1 MLSRARCGA
10 ARRGVRQLSEG
21 PPAAGAAAGAAGAKG
36 SKGAAA
42 AAAGGAAAKDAAR
55 EAKAAAKERAREEAA
70 AKAAAAKAVAQARPP
85 GWFIGNAKGELF
97 GKQLAISKMTYEER
111 EAYKRDKFRR
121 SHHRVEV
128 APMRRNSVIVHA
140 NGATSIM
147 GYAHPSGWPVV
158 TLNPCITS
166 HAAWASPKEKAAL
179 VAKRMQQVD
188 AKSED
193 LLMKEIYKRKKA

>member
-1 MLSRARCGA
+1 MQMLSRARCGA
-10 ARRGVRQLSEG
+10 VRRGVRRLSEG
-21 PPAAGAAAGAAGAKG
+21 PPAAGAAAAAAGAKG

-42 AAAGGAAAKDAAR
+42 AAAGAAAKDAAR

-70 AKAAAAKAVAQARPP
+70 AKAAAAKAAAQARPP

-97 GKQLAISKMTYEER
+97 GKQLALSKMTYEER
-111 EAYKRDKFRR
+111 ETYKRAKFRR

-166 HAAWASPKEKAAL
+166 HPSWASPKEKAAL
-179 VAKRMQQVD
+179 DAKRMQQVA

-193 LLMKEIYKRKKA
+193 LLMKEIFKRKK